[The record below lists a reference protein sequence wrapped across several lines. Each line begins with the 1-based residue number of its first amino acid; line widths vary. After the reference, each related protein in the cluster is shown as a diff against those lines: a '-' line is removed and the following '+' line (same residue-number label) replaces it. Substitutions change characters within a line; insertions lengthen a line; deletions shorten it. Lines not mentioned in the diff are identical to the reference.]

1 MALVMVLVTYFKQT
15 RVLMP
20 SKGIA
25 YQPRATPWERGFVS
39 TIRSEGTAHNR
50 FRVYDTGCGVPSER
64 EMMGYPIPRAL
75 PWAGVQ
81 NPVGHMRQLNP
92 HYRTK
97 LTFLKIHFKDS
108 FIVS

>member
-1 MALVMVLVTYFKQT
+1 MVAYKTQLNPAHEFRFKQT

-50 FRVYDTGCGVPSER
+50 FRVYDTQD
-64 EMMGYPIPRAL
+64 AAFL
-75 PWAGVQ
+75 Q
-81 NPVGHMRQLNP
+81 NA
-92 HYRTK
+92 K
-97 LTFLKIHFKDS
+97 LS
-108 FIVS
+108 